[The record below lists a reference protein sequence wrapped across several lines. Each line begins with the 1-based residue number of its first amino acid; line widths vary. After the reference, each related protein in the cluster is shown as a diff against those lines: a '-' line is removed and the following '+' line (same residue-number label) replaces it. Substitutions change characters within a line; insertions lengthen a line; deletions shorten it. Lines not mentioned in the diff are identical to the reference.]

1 MLSRG
6 VTLSIILASLCIL
19 SSCVH
24 KLNTPPVADGNY
36 PPEINKIFETRCAI
50 TGCHDNAADAEG
62 ASGLLM
68 DTWDHLFKGSYNG
81 AVVVPYSPQYSPLLY
96 FINTDPSQGPI
107 IYPTMP
113 SSTPNKPQLPLTED
127 EYKTISSWIAQGA
140 PDKNGNIAF
149 ASNPDTRQKIYIAQ
163 QGCDVVAVIDAA
175 TMQIMR
181 YIQVGENPA
190 SIEAPHCIRTSDDGK
205 YAYVS
210 FYYGNYLQKIDCTTD
225 QVVGRADLTAAERN
239 TGGWNICF
247 VSPQQDTA
255 VVTSNLNYGVFTNI
269 TTSTMQVQ
277 SDKTITG
284 LVNPHGIASNPTFDT
299 FFVTGQTGN
308 TVYKITEQGS
318 PPQEIS
324 IDGRPAEQGS
334 ADSLADPDPHEI
346 QMAPDYSKYF
356 VTCQNSNEVRVMDA
370 HTDKLLKVIP
380 VGGFPQD
387 MAISHTQ
394 PYLFVTCMQDQSA
407 GVPSKFIGSVYV
419 INYQT
424 LSVVKPIYG
433 YFFEPHGITVDD
445 INGLVYIASLNYD
458 TSGPPPHHVSV
469 CGGRDGWYSVY
480 NLNTLQPVNN
490 IRYELAVFP
499 YSAAAR
505 FKYPPGIVH

>member
-1 MLSRG
+1 MLSRHIN
-6 VTLSIILASLCIL
+6 LFILASLCIF

-36 PPEINKIFETRCAI
+36 PPEINEIFETRCAI

-62 ASGLLM
+62 ASGLMM
-68 DTWDHLFKGSYNG
+68 DTWGHLFKGSYNG
-81 AVVVPYSPQYSPLLY
+81 AVVVPYSPRYSPLLY

-127 EYKTISSWIAQGA
+127 EYKTISNWIAQGA
-140 PDKNGNIAF
+140 PDKNGNVAF

-225 QVVGRADLTAAERN
+225 QVVGRADLTVAERN

-247 VSPQQDTA
+247 VSPKQDTA
-255 VVTSNLNYGVFTNI
+255 VATTNLSYNVFTEVNAD
-269 TTSTMQVQ
+269 SMQV
-277 SDKTITG
+277 KPGETIP
-284 LVNPHGIASNPTFDT
+284 VNCPHGITSNPTFDT
-299 FFVTGQTGN
+299 FFVTGQYGN
-308 TVYKITEQGS
+308 TVYKITLQGF
-318 PPQEIS
+318 PPLPIS
-324 IDGRPAEQGS
+324 IDNKAAYQS
-334 ADSLADPDPHEI
+334 DSTDNGPDPHEI
-346 QMAPDYSKYF
+346 QMTPDYSKYF
-356 VTCQNSNEVRVMDA
+356 VTCQNSNEIRVMDA

-394 PYLFVTCMQDQSA
+394 PYLFVTCTEDNGV

-445 INGLVYIASLNYD
+445 MDGLVYIVSLNSN
-458 TSGPPPHHVSV
+458 TSGPLPHHVSV
-469 CGGRDGWYSVY
+469 CGGRDGWYNVY

-490 IRYELAVFP
+490 IRYELAAFP

-505 FKYPPGIVH
+505 FKYPPGSIH